1 MTIRTRPATIFI
13 AEDGTE
19 YTTRKDAAEHSF
31 RLAVRKWCAANCYF
45 GMSEDEIAQ
54 AMIEDK
60 VRLAA
65 IFREFMI

>member
-19 YTTRKDAAEHSF
+19 YTTRKEAVEHSF
-31 RLAVRKWCAANCYF
+31 RLAIRKWCAATMSF
-45 GMSEDEIAQ
+45 GMTEDEIAS

-65 IFREFMI
+65 IFREFML